1 MLICATASRS
11 RFTPHRSDAP
21 VVYAIVAALLDELA
35 FWPTGDDSAEPDVRG
50 DQRAASRHGDDTGC
64 DVALRIIALRAQG
77 RVVRCASQAL
87 RQGRRSGSGVARP
100 DAGHEPARSA
110 SCDRRSDGARP
121 RLTLRLNTAREFRSD
136 IASFVERATVEACVA
151 VGVRERAPLPEVHYV
166 GFVDPSGGSADA
178 FTLSVGHKRDS
189 VAVID
194 AIREVRPPF
203 SPESVVIE
211 FVDLLK
217 RYRVSTITGDRYA
230 GEWPREAF
238 RKLEVQYELSERPKS
253 AIYQDFLPLVNSGQV
268 ELLDHPRLVA
278 QLCSLER
285 RTARGGRDSID
296 HPPGAHDDIAN
307 VVAGVV
313 VTLGGAIDHTN
324 LDWICGPA
332 DDVAG
337 VARHVSMS
345 ERAEHARRQLWA
357 HVLSDGR

>member
-1 MLICATASRS
+1 MVIEVHAASYRTT
-11 RFTPHRSDAP
+11 RGYT
-21 VVYAIVAALLDELA
+21 VVAALLDELA
-35 FWPTGDDSAEPDVRG
+35 FWPPPRNSSEPDVEVINAIRPG
-50 DQRAASRHGDDTGC
+50 MATVPGAM
-64 DVALRIIALRAQG
+64 LL
-77 RVVRCASQAL
+77 CASSPYARKGALFDAHRKHFGKDGDPVLCWHAPTRDMNPSVPQAVIDEAME
-87 RQGRRSGSGVARP
+87 R
-100 DAGHEPARSA
+100 DPAFA
-110 SCDRRSDGARP
+110 AAEYGA
-121 RLTLRLNTAREFRSD
+121 EFRSD
-136 IASFVERATVEACVA
+136 IGSSLKEPRSRLALPSAFASALRCRRFTTSASSILLVVRLTASRWQSATSRTRSRSSMRS
-151 VGVRERAPLPEVHYV
+151 VR
-166 GFVDPSGGSADA
+166 SG
-178 FTLSVGHKRDS
+178 R
-189 VAVID
+189 
-194 AIREVRPPF
+194 RF

-238 RKLEVQYELSERPKS
+238 RKLEVQYELSARPKS